1 MGELQGRIFGGY
13 QLLDE
18 IGSGGV
24 AEVYRARQTSGGG
37 RDVVVKVIFQ
47 EFARQ
52 PGFARNFAYVTEA
65 SARLASHPHILPLV
79 AHGEEG
85 EYLYLVTPYVQAGTL
100 ADWVNKG
107 GRLGV
112 ADVGP
117 FFQQLCGALSYAHSL
132 GVVHGNLKPSN
143 IFLHEGRHILI
154 GDFGLL
160 WDVRALD
167 PSWSGSGV
175 EAFEY
180 LAPEVF
186 GGQITQ
192 ASDMYSLGA
201 TLFHSLTGHTP
212 FHMNK
217 LGDLIA
223 AVQQQ
228 QPPSLGREQPPL
240 AAALTTLD
248 PVVAQAMAK
257 RPEERY
263 PSAIQLAQSIDG
275 ALRQAAQSGAIA
287 PGAAGQPQW
296 QPFAST
302 PVSAGVFGISGPH
315 APAFGST
322 PGQPAGLNAALVGAI
337 PLAQL
342 DAQFPPLPPSALV
355 DGAME
360 QGGFALSSATGFNP
374 AGSEPQAQQMS
385 QTLEPPTMRVAAPVE
400 APTMRVA
407 APGGEMAADRSGA
420 LDAMGQPITAPRL
433 RAVQAPSVDGDE
445 ADAAD
450 RYASSG
456 LMPLDPPDALLDA
469 SIRRISQRLPAVQ
482 RDASDAGAQSG
493 TFSPTKLDLPRL
505 TNPALGN
512 IPKDWQ
518 ALLTDES
525 ATRRNDPFAE
535 SSGKLPPITSAA
547 TPATSDSDIFGQS
560 SMGSAPGKRS
570 ANWSASDQAQRWEAP
585 SPDAFGA
592 SSAFGASGASGAS
605 AAEVASH
612 TPRKRSRTADYDIE
626 ALGER
631 AASRK
636 RSGGDEFNDT
646 LQEQKVWTNSRSIV
660 RIGKRVSAAPIV
672 VLLLALVILL
682 ELAGFAVTRP
692 DLCVTHACA
701 VVSGEIQKV
710 VPNLRVPGAPA
721 PIAFTP
727 SALAVSAT
735 TNGSGAIK
743 VTLTNTGSRAITW
756 SARTTLGWLTVSPA
770 SGSLAKGAQ
779 TTITLTAQPNGIAPG
794 SYSAGLVIDAATGQ
808 SARPVTL
815 TVTPGPVL
823 ALKTSKLSFSACG
836 VSQPLS
842 IANTGGAKLSYTA
855 SPSQA
860 SALSIT
866 PSKGT
871 LAPGANATLNVT
883 LSCSATTGQPYAVIL
898 VSDGGSAQAPVSYG
912 S

>member
-1 MGELQGRIFGGY
+1 MGELQGRALGGY
-13 QLLDE
+13 QLTDE
-18 IGSGGV
+18 IGGGGV
-24 AEVYRARQTSGGG
+24 AEVYRARQTSGAG
-37 RDVVVKVIFQ
+37 RDVVVKVIFK

-52 PGFARNFAYVTEA
+52 PGFARNLAYVTQA

-85 EYLYLVTPYVQAGTL
+85 EYIYLVTPYVQAGTL
-100 ADWVNKG
+100 ADWINKG
-107 GRLGV
+107 GRLGA

-143 IFLHEGRHILI
+143 IYLHEGRHILL

-167 PSWSGSGV
+167 HSWSGSGV

-192 ASDMYSLGA
+192 ASDVYSLGA

-217 LGDLIA
+217 LADLIA
-223 AVQQQ
+223 AAQQQ
-228 QPPSLGREQPPL
+228 QPPSLGQQQPPL
-240 AAALTTLD
+240 AAALTALD

-257 RPEERY
+257 RPDERY
-263 PSAIQLAQSIDG
+263 PSAMQLAQSIEG
-275 ALRQAAQSGAIA
+275 ALRQAAQAGPGA
-287 PGAAGQPQW
+287 PVAAGQPQW

-322 PGQPAGLNAALVGAI
+322 PGQPVALGALSGAI
-337 PLAQL
+337 PLTQL
-342 DAQFPPLPPSALV
+342 ESPFPPLPPSAV
-355 DGAME
+355 DGTME
-360 QGGFALSSATGFNP
+360 QGGVALGGGPGFSP
-374 AGSEPQAQQMS
+374 AGSGPQAQQLS
-385 QTLEPPTMRVAAPVE
+385 QALEPPTMHVATPIEGPTMRVAAP
-400 APTMRVA
+400 PSA
-407 APGGEMAADRSGA
+407 ALGGDMAGSRSGA
-420 LDAMGQPITAPRL
+420 LLDATGQPITAPRA
-433 RAVQAPSVDGDE
+433 RAVHPPSTDSM
-445 ADAAD
+445 ADSAAD

-482 RDASDAGAQSG
+482 RDAVAEATAQSG
-493 TFSPTKLDLPRL
+493 QFSPTKLDLPRL
-505 TNPALGN
+505 TNPAMGN
-512 IPKDWQ
+512 IPQDWQ
-518 ALLTDES
+518 ALLTDED
-525 ATRRNDPFAE
+525 ATHRHDPFAA
-535 SSGKLPPITSAA
+535 SSGNLPPITSAA
-547 TPATSDSDIFGQS
+547 TPATSDADVFGQS
-560 SMGSAPGKRS
+560 GVGSAPGRHS
-570 ANWSASDQAQRWEAP
+570 ANWSASDPAQRWEAP
-585 SPDAFGA
+585 QPEAFGSSGAFGA
-592 SSAFGASGASGAS
+592 SATE
-605 AAEVASH
+605 AAVER
-612 TPRKRSRTADYDIE
+612 PRQRSRKADYDIGE
-626 ALGER
+626 LGER

-636 RSGGDEFNDT
+636 RPSEDEFNDT

-672 VLLLALVILL
+672 VMLLVLVILV

-692 DLCVTHACA
+692 DLCVTSACA
-701 VVSGEIQKV
+701 TVAGEIQKV
-710 VPNLRVPGAPA
+710 APGLRVPGAPA
-721 PIAFTP
+721 PVTFTP

-735 TNGSGAIK
+735 TNGSGVTE
-743 VTLTNTGSRAITW
+743 VTLTNTGSRSITW

-770 SGSLAKGAQ
+770 TGSLAKGAH
-779 TTITLTAQPNGIAPG
+779 TTLKLTAQPNGVAPG
-794 SYSAGLVIDAATGQ
+794 SYSAGLVVDAATGQ
-808 SARPVTL
+808 SAHPVTL

-823 ALKTSKLSFSACG
+823 AVTTSKLTFSACG
-836 VSQPLS
+836 ASQPLT

-855 SPSQA
+855 SPSQE
-860 SALSIT
+860 SALSIS

-871 LAPGANATLNVT
+871 LTPGAKATLNVT

-898 VSDGGSAQAPVSYG
+898 VSDGGSAQTPVSYG